1 MTTPNRPVL
10 MFYGRSTCTP
20 CTEARHGLQWILE
33 ERATRGEFVPVVRD
47 LDVSTDPALE
57 QRYGALVPVVAIG
70 DAELPLVTSIRQLRA
85 FLDAS
90 LPQLA

>member
-1 MTTPNRPVL
+1 

-20 CTEARHGLQWILE
+20 CTEARRNLQWILE
-33 ERATRGEFVPVVRD
+33 ERATRGELVPVVRD
-47 LDVSTDPALE
+47 LDVATAPDLE
-57 QRYGALVPVVAIG
+57 RRYGALVPVVAIG